1 MGLALARTRVLA
13 CEASPHPGGVA
24 VTRQRD
30 PRGRGKVR
38 CPLPAISLP
47 ALSTTFWSKL
57 FDDAPVG
64 MAMVSHDLRIL
75 RANRALG
82 RFLGYRPHEL
92 HGMTVRRLTHPDDWA
107 GTLHVIQHLRARP
120 AGSGRMEKR
129 CRHKSGQTVW
139 GQVTA
144 WRLPG
149 QPIRQMVVIVD
160 LTERRRAEAA
170 LREREAAQAALI
182 NASTEGIMLLDPRG
196 VVRCVNDALASR
208 LGLRPADYIGQSAF
222 DHIQPPAVA
231 RSRRARFR
239 TVLRTRQPLR
249 FEDGRGGRIMDNH
262 IYPALDPAGRVT
274 GVAVFT
280 RDVTEQKQAERAL
293 RESEA
298 KYRRLHESLS
308 DAYGQVD
315 LQGRLLEVNQAYCDM
330 LGYTRE
336 EMLRLSYRDLT
347 PSRWHAL
354 EERVVR
360 RQVLKRGYSDVYEKE
375 YRRRDGTILPVELR
389 AFLLRDAAGRPQSM
403 WAIVRDIS
411 ERKRADQ
418 ALSRAR
424 AELEDRVRDRT
435 ARLRELAVQLN
446 DAEERERRRIV
457 GILHGDVQQTLAG
470 VRFMLDSAR
479 RRPLAEAARRRI
491 LRTADQHLLKAYE
504 AMRSLCSDLFPPV
517 LQEAS
522 LAETLAWLREDMRT
536 RFGLQVEVRAEAGG
550 EPVTEAL
557 RTLVFQAVRELL
569 FNAAKHAG
577 VPRARVHLRL
587 RAGDVLEVEVQDRG
601 RGFNSTRPHATGIGL
616 FSLRERLHH
625 MGGSLRIR
633 SSPGRGTTVI
643 LTVPRR

>member
-1 MGLALARTRVLA
+1 MPA
-13 CEASPHPGGVA
+13 
-24 VTRQRD
+24 
-30 PRGRGKVR
+30 
-38 CPLPAISLP
+38 PLLP
-47 ALSTTFWSKL
+47 ELSTAFWSNL
-57 FDDAPVG
+57 FDSAPVG
-64 MAMVSHDLRIL
+64 MALVSHDLRIL
-75 RANRALG
+75 QANRALG

-92 HGMTVRRLTHPDDWA
+92 RGLTMRRFTHPDDWA
-107 GTLHVIQHLRARP
+107 GTLRTIRQRSDRP
-120 AGSGRMEKR
+120 DGAGRPEQRYLHQSGR
-129 CRHKSGQTVW
+129 TVW
-139 GQVTA
+139 GQATA

-149 QPIRQMVVIVD
+149 RPALHMVLIVD
-160 LTERRRAEAA
+160 HTERKGTDAA
-170 LREREAAQAALI
+170 LREREAAQAALL
-182 NASTEGIMLLDPRG
+182 NASTEGIMMLDRRG
-196 VVRCVNDALASR
+196 VVRCVNEALARR

-222 DHIQPPAVA
+222 PAIRPTAVA
-231 RSRRARFR
+231 RARWARFQ
-239 TVLRTRQPLR
+239 TVLRTGRPLR
-249 FEDGRGGRIMDNH
+249 FEDQRAGRILDNH
-262 IYPALDPAGRVT
+262 IYPAFDPDGRVS

-280 RDVTEQKQAERAL
+280 RDITEQKQAEQAL

-336 EMLRLSYRDLT
+336 EMLRLSYSDLT
-347 PSRWHAL
+347 PPAWHAL
-354 EERVVR
+354 EEKVVR
-360 RQVLKRGYSDVYEKE
+360 QQVLKRGYSDVYEKE
-375 YRRRDGTILPVELR
+375 YRRRDGTLLPVELR

-411 ERKRADQ
+411 ERKQAEQ
-418 ALSRAR
+418 ALRRAR
-424 AELEDRVRDRT
+424 EELEDRVRDRT

-446 DAEERERRRIV
+446 DAEERERKRIV

-470 VRFMLDSAR
+470 VRFLLDTVRREPLAKSAR
-479 RRPLAEAARRRI
+479 RV

-522 LAETLAWLREDMRT
+522 LAETLAWLREDMRA

-569 FNAAKHAG
+569 FNAARHAG
-577 VPRARVHLRL
+577 VRRARVRL
-587 RAGDVLEVEVQDRG
+587 RTGASDVLQVEVEDRG
-601 RGFNSTRPHATGIGL
+601 VGFNATRQHATGIGL
-616 FSLRERLHH
+616 FSLRERLDH

-633 SSPGRGTTVI
+633 TAPGRGTTVI